1 MHFYVG
7 DFTKRDFSGV
17 CDISIMINFIGK
29 KLITDGIHVALN
41 TAERLS
47 RSAMIISA
55 RPNYRI
61 PKHLKGDTETIIR
74 HYSSH
79 YVKNNRFFLVDFLGD
94 YFRDNWDMSII
105 SPDYDDPVKRT
116 LLFVR
121 KKASL

>member
-1 MHFYVG
+1 
-7 DFTKRDFSGV
+7 
-17 CDISIMINFIGK
+17 MINFIGK
-29 KLITDGIHVALN
+29 ELIANGIHMALN
-41 TAERLS
+41 AVERLS

-61 PKHLKGDTETIIR
+61 PKHLKGDAKTIMR
-74 HYSSH
+74 HYPSH
-79 YVKNNRFFLVDFLGD
+79 YIKNNRFFLVDFLRD

-121 KKASL
+121 KKALL